1 MADCGIG
8 QTDCKDGEL
17 DERGTARASCVYVSL
32 IAAED
37 FQQRYPL
44 DCVTGDGGGRQ

>member
-17 DERGTARASCVYVSL
+17 DQRGTTRASCVYVSL

-37 FQQRYPL
+37 FQQRNPL
-44 DCVTGDGGGRQ
+44 DRVSCDGGGRH